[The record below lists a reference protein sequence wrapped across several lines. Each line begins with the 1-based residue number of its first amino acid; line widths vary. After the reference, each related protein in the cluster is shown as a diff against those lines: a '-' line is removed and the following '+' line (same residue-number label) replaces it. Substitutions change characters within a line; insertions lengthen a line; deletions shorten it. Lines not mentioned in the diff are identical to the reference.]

1 MHLYSENG
9 RHIGWFDKNSV
20 IQATK
25 GLPNVIYGLAC
36 SKEKPDNSVLPCF
49 YEDTFYIGM
58 SGGMHYDKK
67 NRKYPGSIQ
76 MNSTKRMFQHNK
88 HLYNPRTKDK
98 KYRLFHEK
106 YALFHND
113 DPDLMN
119 SELRVWYSLSIPNKD
134 MNEILTKAFMHMVE
148 DEYIYFYIKTFGN
161 VPVMNLDHKSSSEKI
176 QNKSNRVD
184 RRVPNTLS
192 HDVMKGNTLSEFL
205 VA

>member
-1 MHLYSENG
+1 
-9 RHIGWFDKNSV
+9 
-20 IQATK
+20 
-25 GLPNVIYGLAC
+25 
-36 SKEKPDNSVLPCF
+36 
-49 YEDTFYIGM
+49 
-58 SGGMHYDKK
+58 
-67 NRKYPGSIQ
+67 
-76 MNSTKRMFQHNK
+76 MFQHNK
-88 HLYNPRTKDK
+88 HLYNPKTKDK

-113 DPDLMN
+113 DPDFPNTDLK
-119 SELRVWYSLSIPNKD
+119 VWYSLSIPNKD

-161 VPVMNLDHKSSSEKI
+161 VPVMNLDHKSSSENIKD
-176 QNKSNRVD
+176 KSNRVD